1 MSSTAFDSFDRRRA
15 PWPRLAAWLEGGRG
29 AQDAIKRST
38 TFPAKVAPSGVV
50 GARFAAG
57 AGGAGSDDQGRR
69 RIPFPGRGRRPQGVR
84 AGPPEARVL
93 ERLMADPDGTSV
105 EGATR
110 DVTVLFADV
119 RGFTGLAES
128 MRDDPQRLAAV
139 MRVILAPLTRIV
151 LAHGGTIDK
160 YMGDCVMAFW
170 GAPFPDRDH
179 PQRAYQAAVAMIAAM
194 PEVNARLRAALGGAG
209 LPTVEIGIGL
219 NSGDC
224 FVGNLGSFQRS
235 DYSVLGD
242 PVNIAS
248 RLQRL
253 SKAYDV
259 PVLVGEAT
267 ARRLPGST
275 EIYEIDRIAVRG
287 RSEAQ
292 GVYACV

>member
-15 PWPRLAAWLEGGRG
+15 PWPRLVAWLEGGRG

-151 LAHGGTIDK
+151 LAHGGTIDLESVP
-160 YMGDCVMAFW
+160 GRGTTVRVHLPLA
-170 GAPFPDRDH
+170 GA
-179 PQRAYQAAVAMIAAM
+179 AAVEPTTTRDAGTDAAGTDA
-194 PEVNARLRAALGGAG
+194 EGTDAAGTGTTGVGA
-209 LPTVEIGIGL
+209 
-219 NSGDC
+219 
-224 FVGNLGSFQRS
+224 
-235 DYSVLGD
+235 
-242 PVNIAS
+242 
-248 RLQRL
+248 
-253 SKAYDV
+253 
-259 PVLVGEAT
+259 
-267 ARRLPGST
+267 
-275 EIYEIDRIAVRG
+275 
-287 RSEAQ
+287 
-292 GVYACV
+292 